1 MDNFLTQAILIWLIN
16 GIGIYVLSKLP
27 IGISVDGV
35 GTALVWSL
43 VLGVLNAFLL
53 PILQFLAIPVNFVTF
68 GLFTFV
74 LNAIIFALAAVL
86 VKGIRL
92 RGGCLSA
99 LVGSLLLGLLNS
111 FVLGL
116 LHRV

>member
-1 MDNFLTQAILIWLIN
+1 MNNFLTQAILIWLIN
-16 GIGIYVLSKLP
+16 GFGIYVLSKLP

-53 PILQFLAIPVNFVTF
+53 PILQFLSIPVNFATF

-74 LNAIIFALAAVL
+74 LNAIIFALAAIL

-116 LHRV
+116 LQRV